1 VSLSIAL
8 EHFMNVT
15 DGTNTKSIFLML
27 LSMATFALADTLIKM
42 SGSFLSPAQIMFFLM
57 SGGLIL
63 FAIIAVI
70 QGENLIEPR
79 AFTPVLLLRYCAEVI
94 GLVGLVMALTHVPLS
109 TVGAVTQ
116 ASPILVA
123 VGAVLFLKEAV
134 SWRRWSS
141 IAMGF
146 LGVMLVIQPGA
157 ESLDYAVLW
166 AVLALVAF
174 SVRDLVTRLTPPDI
188 ASASLATY
196 TMVVALPFAI
206 AWVLFN
212 GESFFPAKV
221 NWVIVT
227 FMVVL
232 GSLGYLLLISSLRIG
247 ELSAVMPFRY
257 SRIVFLLVLG
267 VLVFGERPSVSM
279 IIGATLIIVSGVYI
293 MWRERILKQR
303 LDQKKF
309 DV

>member
-1 VSLSIAL
+1 
-8 EHFMNVT
+8 MNVT

-174 SVRDLVTRLTPPDI
+174 SVRALVTRLTPPDI

-303 LDQKKF
+303 LDQKKL

>member
-1 VSLSIAL
+1 
-8 EHFMNVT
+8 MNVT

-303 LDQKKF
+303 LDQKKL